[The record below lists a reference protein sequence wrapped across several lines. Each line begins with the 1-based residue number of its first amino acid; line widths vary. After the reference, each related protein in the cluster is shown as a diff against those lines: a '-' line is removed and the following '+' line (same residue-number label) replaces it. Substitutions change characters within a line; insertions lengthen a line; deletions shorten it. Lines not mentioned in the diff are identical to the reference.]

1 MSDNYDFDEI
11 TFAILKK
18 ELLWKK
24 DQFINFKR
32 SITKPVGTMTK
43 KQKEEKS
50 KEQQEDF
57 VKKKLADDK
66 YDTIKQLVKLYT
78 QEVQKRRLKNVGG
91 GGSSE
96 ELEILTDQIEEYK
109 NAISRSKEHIV
120 KMKEKIKRFVEER
133 KGYESVMYDKTMK
146 EEQMS
151 KELSKFKDK
160 LKQAERIMWDSRADI
175 NYKFHFYGEGGFQMT
190 PEDEDFEGDELNYW
204 DKPAGVQ
211 QGGSSEV
218 KRWSKKFATEEEEN
232 EYYSDEN
239 IAKRYEEQK
248 AKELAKKQS
257 A

>member
-43 KQKEEKS
+43 KQKEDKN

-96 ELEILTDQIEEYK
+96 DLEILTDQIEEYK
-109 NAISRSKEHIV
+109 NALSRSKEHIV
-120 KMKEKIKRFVEER
+120 KMKEKIHRLAEER
-133 KGYESVMYDKTMK
+133 KCHQSVIYDKTMK
-146 EEQMS
+146 EEKMS
-151 KELSKFKDK
+151 NELKKFKDK
-160 LKQAERIMWDSRADI
+160 LKQAERIMWENRKNID
-175 NYKFHFYGEGGFQMT
+175 YEFEFYGEGQFDMT
-190 PEDEDFEGDELNYW
+190 PEEEDEVIDDSIYGDL
-204 DKPAGVQ
+204 DAPKPQ
-211 QGGSSEV
+211 SSGSIPRFSVE
-218 KRWSKKFATEEEEN
+218 FATEEEFN
-232 EYYSDEN
+232 EYWSAEN
-239 IAKRYEEQK
+239 VAKRGSVVS
-248 AKELAKKQS
+248 L
-257 A
+257 